1 MTDLS
6 RKIAVMTGTRADYGL
21 LRPLIAEL
29 SAASEGDN
37 PAVELQLIVTGTHLA
52 EAYGRTIE
60 EIVRDGFHPAAEV
73 DIWGAEPTKDLL
85 GEEGSASLTA
95 AVETGEAVA
104 KFSLIL
110 NHLKPDV
117 VVVLGDRL
125 EAFAMAAAATI
136 LLIPV
141 AHIHGGEL
149 TLGAMDDSL
158 RHAIT
163 KLSYLHFT
171 TTDEHRDRV
180 LQLGEEPARVFN
192 FGAPVLDAIESLQ
205 LLGREE
211 LEHKFGIR
219 FGHKNILMTFHPA
232 AFDVASAKFMIEE
245 LLAAM
250 EAVSVSGAVAGAAEA
265 DSSAGSS
272 NQHVQLI
279 ITGTNNDIGSDEV
292 RAAISAFAAAHP
304 DHVSYV
310 ESFGQLGYL
319 SAMREVDVVTGNS
332 SSTVLEAPIFGKPSV
347 LVGNRQEGRPM
358 GAGVIKVDGSSGI
371 FNRNEILAGLQKAL
385 TPEFAALAAA
395 APSPFGTA
403 GFAKKAAELLT
414 MFDLPS
420 PPKKSFQDQA

>member
-1 MTDLS
+1 MTDLT

-29 SAASEGDN
+29 DAASQGDN
-37 PAVELQLIVTGTHLA
+37 PAVELQLIVTGTHLSA
-52 EAYGRTIE
+52 EHGRTIE
-60 EIVRDGFHPAAEV
+60 EIVRDGYHPAAEV

-85 GEEGSASLTA
+85 GEQGSASLTA

-110 NHLKPDV
+110 NHLKPDL

-158 RHAIT
+158 RHSIT

-171 TTDEHRDRV
+171 TTEEHRARV
-180 LQLGEEPARVFN
+180 LQLGEESARVFN
-192 FGAPVLDAIESLQ
+192 FGAPVLDPINDLQ
-205 LLGREE
+205 LLSREE
-211 LEHKFGIR
+211 IEHKFGIR
-219 FGHKNILMTFHPA
+219 FGMKNILMTFHPA
-232 AFDVASAKFMIEE
+232 AFDVAPAKFMIEE

-250 EAVSVSGAVAGAAEA
+250 EAATSA
-265 DSSAGSS
+265 DG
-272 NQHVQLI
+272 NHIQLI
-279 ITGTNNDIGSDEV
+279 ITGTNNDIGSDDV
-292 RAAISAFAAAHP
+292 RAAIAAFAEAHP

-319 SAMREVDVVTGNS
+319 SVMREVDVVTGNS
-332 SSTVLEAPIFGKPSV
+332 SSTVLEAPIFGKASV
-347 LVGNRQEGRPM
+347 LIGNRQEGRPM
-358 GAGVIKVDGSSGI
+358 GAGVIKVDGVESGI
-371 FNRNEILAGLQKAL
+371 FNRNEILTGLQKAL
-385 TPEFAALAAA
+385 TPEFKALAAS

-403 GFAKKAAELLT
+403 GFAKKAAEVLAK
-414 MFDLPS
+414 FELPT
-420 PPKKSFQDQA
+420 PPKKKFEDLS

>member
-1 MTDLS
+1 MADLA

-37 PAVELQLIVTGTHLA
+37 PTVELQLIVTGTHLS
-52 EAYGRTIE
+52 EEHGRTSE
-60 EIVRDGFHPAAEV
+60 EIVRDGYAPAAEV
-73 DIWGAEPTKDLL
+73 DIWAKEPTKDLL

-125 EAFAMAAAATI
+125 EAFAMATAATI

-158 RHAIT
+158 RHSIT
-163 KLSYLHFT
+163 KLSYLHLT
-171 TTDEHRDRV
+171 PTEEHRARV
-180 LQLGEEPARVFN
+180 LQLGEEPGRVFN
-192 FGAPVLDAIESLQ
+192 FGAPVLDAINDLNLMS
-205 LLGREE
+205 REE

-219 FGHKNILMTFHPA
+219 FGAKNILMTFHPA
-232 AFDVASAKFMIEE
+232 AFDVASAKFMIDE

-250 EAVSVSGAVAGAAEA
+250 EAATSA
-265 DSSAGSS
+265 DG
-272 NQHVQLI
+272 HVQLI
-279 ITGTNNDIGSDEV
+279 ITGTNNDIGSDDV
-292 RAAISAFAAAHP
+292 RTAIAIFAEEHP

-319 SAMREVDVVTGNS
+319 SVMREVDVVTGNS
-332 SSTVLEAPIFGKPSV
+332 SSTVLEAPIFGKASV
-347 LVGNRQEGRPM
+347 LIGNRQEGRPM
-358 GAGVIKVDGSSGI
+358 GAGVIKVDGFESGV
-371 FNRNEILAGLQKAL
+371 FGRNEILAALQQAL
-385 TPEFAALAAA
+385 TPEFKALAAA
-395 APSPFGTA
+395 APSPFGSA

-414 MFDLPS
+414 KFDLPS
-420 PPKKSFQDQA
+420 PPKKRFRDLA

>member
-1 MTDLS
+1 MADLA

-29 SAASEGDN
+29 DAASQGDN
-37 PAVELQLIVTGTHLA
+37 PAVELQLIVTGTHLSH
-52 EAYGRTIE
+52 EHGRTIE
-60 EIVRDGFHPAAEV
+60 EIVRDGYHPAAEV

-125 EAFAMAAAATI
+125 EAFAMATAATI

-158 RHAIT
+158 RHSIT

-171 TTDEHRDRV
+171 TTEEHRDRV
-180 LQLGEEPARVFN
+180 LQLGEEPDRVFN
-192 FGAPVLDAIESLQ
+192 FGAPVLDAINDLK
-205 LLGREE
+205 LLSREE
-211 LEHKFGIR
+211 IEHKFGIR
-219 FGHKNILMTFHPA
+219 FGAKNILMTFHPA
-232 AFDVASAKFMIEE
+232 AFDVASAKFMIDE

-250 EAVSVSGAVAGAAEA
+250 EAASVSGAGSAATG
-265 DSSAGSS
+265 DG
-272 NQHVQLI
+272 NHIQLI
-279 ITGTNNDIGSDEV
+279 ITGTNNDIGSDDV
-292 RAAISAFAAAHP
+292 RAAIAAFTEAHP

-319 SAMREVDVVTGNS
+319 SVMREVDVVTGNS
-332 SSTVLEAPIFGKPSV
+332 SSTVLEAPIFGKASV
-347 LVGNRQEGRPM
+347 LIGNRQEGRPM
-358 GAGVIKVDGSSGI
+358 GAGVIKVDGVESGI

-385 TPEFAALAAA
+385 TPEFQALAAA
-395 APSPFGTA
+395 APSPFGSA
-403 GFAKKAAELLT
+403 GFAKKAAELLAK
-414 MFDLPS
+414 FDLPS
-420 PPKKSFQDQA
+420 PPKKRFRDQA

>member
-1 MTDLS
+1 MTDLT

-29 SAASEGDN
+29 DAASKGDN
-37 PAVELQLIVTGTHLA
+37 PAVELQLIVTGTHLSA
-52 EAYGRTIE
+52 EHGRTIE
-60 EIVRDGFHPAAEV
+60 EIVRDGYHPAAEV

-85 GEEGSASLTA
+85 GEQGSASLTA

-110 NHLKPDV
+110 NHLKPDL

-158 RHAIT
+158 RHSIT

-171 TTDEHRDRV
+171 TTEEHRARV
-180 LQLGEEPARVFN
+180 LQLGEESARVFN
-192 FGAPVLDAIESLQ
+192 FGAPVLDPINDLQ
-205 LLGREE
+205 LLSREE
-211 LEHKFGIR
+211 IEHKFGIR
-219 FGHKNILMTFHPA
+219 FGMKNILMTFHPA
-232 AFDVASAKFMIEE
+232 AFDVAPAKFMIEE

-250 EAVSVSGAVAGAAEA
+250 EAATSA
-265 DSSAGSS
+265 DG
-272 NQHVQLI
+272 NHIQLI
-279 ITGTNNDIGSDEV
+279 ITGTNNDIGSDDV
-292 RAAISAFAAAHP
+292 RAAIAAFAEAHP

-319 SAMREVDVVTGNS
+319 SVMREVDVVTGNS
-332 SSTVLEAPIFGKPSV
+332 SSTVLEAPIFGKASV
-347 LVGNRQEGRPM
+347 LIGNRQEGRPM
-358 GAGVIKVDGSSGI
+358 GAGVIKVDGVESGI
-371 FNRNEILAGLQKAL
+371 FNRNEILTGLQKAL
-385 TPEFAALAAA
+385 TPEFKALAAS

-403 GFAKKAAELLT
+403 GFAKKAAELLAK
-414 MFDLPS
+414 FELPT
-420 PPKKSFQDQA
+420 PPKKKFEDLS

>member
-1 MTDLS
+1 MTGLA

-37 PAVELQLIVTGTHLA
+37 PTVDLQLIVTGTHLSH
-52 EAYGRTIE
+52 EHGRTIE
-60 EIVRDGFHPAAEV
+60 EIVRDGYAPAAEV

-125 EAFAMAAAATI
+125 EAFAMATAATI

-158 RHAIT
+158 RHSIT
-163 KLSYLHFT
+163 KLSYLHLT
-171 TTDEHRDRV
+171 TTEEHRARV
-180 LQLGEEPARVFN
+180 LQLGEEPGRVFN
-192 FGAPVLDAIESLQ
+192 FGAPVLDAIHDLKLIS
-205 LLGREE
+205 REE

-219 FGHKNILMTFHPA
+219 FGAKNILMTFHPA
-232 AFDVASAKFMIEE
+232 AFDVASAKFMIDE

-250 EAVSVSGAVAGAAEA
+250 EAATAA
-265 DSSAGSS
+265 DG
-272 NQHVQLI
+272 HVQLI
-279 ITGTNNDIGSDEV
+279 ITGTNNDIGSDDV
-292 RAAISAFAAAHP
+292 RAAIAAFVEAHP

-319 SAMREVDVVTGNS
+319 SVMREVDVVTGNS
-332 SSTVLEAPIFGKPSV
+332 SSTVLEAPIFGKASV
-347 LVGNRQEGRPM
+347 LIGNRQEGRPM
-358 GAGVIKVDGSSGI
+358 GAGVIKVDGVASGI

-385 TPEFAALAAA
+385 SPEFKALAAA

-414 MFDLPS
+414 KFDLPS
-420 PPKKSFQDQA
+420 PPKKRFRDSASAGA

>member
-1 MTDLS
+1 MADLA

-37 PAVELQLIVTGTHLA
+37 PTVELQLIVTGTHLSH
-52 EAYGRTIE
+52 EHGRTIE
-60 EIVRDGFHPAAEV
+60 EIVRDGYHPAAEV

-125 EAFAMAAAATI
+125 EAFAMATSATI

-158 RHAIT
+158 RHSIT
-163 KLSYLHFT
+163 KLSYLHLT
-171 TTDEHRDRV
+171 TTEEHRARV
-180 LQLGEEPARVFN
+180 LQLGEEPGRVFN
-192 FGAPVLDAIESLQ
+192 FGAPVLDAINDLK
-205 LLGREE
+205 LLSREE

-219 FGHKNILMTFHPA
+219 FGAKNILMTFHPA
-232 AFDVASAKFMIEE
+232 AFDVASAKFMIDE

-250 EAVSVSGAVAGAAEA
+250 EAATTA
-265 DSSAGSS
+265 DG
-272 NQHVQLI
+272 HVQLI
-279 ITGTNNDIGSDEV
+279 ITGTNNDIGSDDV
-292 RAAISAFAAAHP
+292 RAAISAFVEAHP

-319 SAMREVDVVTGNS
+319 SVMREVDVVTGNS
-332 SSTVLEAPIFGKPSV
+332 SSTVLEAPIFGKASV
-347 LVGNRQEGRPM
+347 LIGNRQEGRPV
-358 GAGVIKVDGSSGI
+358 GAGVIKVDGVESGI

-385 TPEFAALAAA
+385 TPEFKALAAS

-414 MFDLPS
+414 KFDLPS
-420 PPKKSFQDQA
+420 PPKKKFEDLA

>member
-1 MTDLS
+1 MADLA

-29 SAASEGDN
+29 SAASGGDN
-37 PAVELQLIVTGTHLA
+37 PTVDLQLIVTGTHLSH
-52 EAYGRTIE
+52 EHGRTIE
-60 EIVRDGFHPAAEV
+60 EIVRDGYSPAAEV
-73 DIWGAEPTKDLL
+73 DIWGSEPTKDLL

-125 EAFAMAAAATI
+125 EAFAMATAATI

-158 RHAIT
+158 RHSIT
-163 KLSYLHFT
+163 KLSYLHLT
-171 TTDEHRDRV
+171 TTDEHRARV
-180 LQLGEEPARVFN
+180 LQLGEEPGRVFN
-192 FGAPVLDAIESLQ
+192 FGAPVLDAINDLKLMS
-205 LLGREE
+205 REE

-219 FGHKNILMTFHPA
+219 FGAKNILMTFHPA
-232 AFDVASAKFMIEE
+232 AFDVASAKFMIDE

-250 EAVSVSGAVAGAAEA
+250 EAATAA
-265 DSSAGSS
+265 DG
-272 NQHVQLI
+272 HLQLI
-279 ITGTNNDIGSDEV
+279 ITGTNNDIGSDDV
-292 RAAISAFAAAHP
+292 RAAIAAFVEAHP

-319 SAMREVDVVTGNS
+319 SVMCEVDVVTGNS
-332 SSTVLEAPIFGKPSV
+332 SSTVLEAPIFGKASV
-347 LVGNRQEGRPM
+347 LIGNRQEGRPM
-358 GAGVIKVDGSSGI
+358 GAGVIKVDGVASGI

-385 TPEFAALAAA
+385 TPEFKALAAA

-414 MFDLPS
+414 KFDLPS
-420 PPKKSFQDQA
+420 PPKKKFKDLA

>member
-1 MTDLS
+1 MADLA

-37 PAVELQLIVTGTHLA
+37 PTVELQLIVTGTHLS
-52 EAYGRTIE
+52 EEHGRTIE
-60 EIVRDGFHPAAEV
+60 EIVRDGYAPAAEV
-73 DIWGAEPTKDLL
+73 DIWAAEPTKDLL

-125 EAFAMAAAATI
+125 EAFAMATAATI

-158 RHAIT
+158 RHSIT
-163 KLSYLHFT
+163 KLSYLHLT
-171 TTDEHRDRV
+171 TTDEHRARV
-180 LQLGEEPARVFN
+180 LQLGEEPGRVFN
-192 FGAPVLDAIESLQ
+192 FGAPVLDAINDLKLMS
-205 LLGREE
+205 REE

-219 FGHKNILMTFHPA
+219 FGAKNVLMTFHPA
-232 AFDVASAKFMIEE
+232 AFDVASAKFMIDE

-250 EAVSVSGAVAGAAEA
+250 EAATAA
-265 DSSAGSS
+265 DG
-272 NQHVQLI
+272 HVQLI
-279 ITGTNNDIGSDEV
+279 ITGTNNDIGSDDV
-292 RAAISAFAAAHP
+292 RASIAAFTEAHP

-319 SAMREVDVVTGNS
+319 SVMREVDVVTGNS
-332 SSTVLEAPIFGKPSV
+332 SSTVLEAPIFGKASV
-347 LVGNRQEGRPM
+347 LIGNRQEGRPM
-358 GAGVIKVDGSSGI
+358 GAGVIKVDGGASGI

-385 TPEFAALAAA
+385 TPEFKALAAS

-414 MFDLPS
+414 KFDLPS
-420 PPKKSFQDQA
+420 PPKKRFKDLA

>member
-1 MTDLS
+1 MADLA

-29 SAASEGDN
+29 DSASQGDN
-37 PAVELQLIVTGTHLA
+37 PTVELQLIVTGTHLSA
-52 EAYGRTIE
+52 EHGRTIE
-60 EIVRDGFHPAAEV
+60 EIVRDGYHPAAEV

-110 NHLKPDV
+110 NHLKPDI

-125 EAFAMAAAATI
+125 EAFAMATAATI

-158 RHAIT
+158 RHSIT

-171 TTDEHRDRV
+171 TTDEHRARV
-180 LQLGEEPARVFN
+180 LQLGEQPERVFN
-192 FGAPVLDAIESLQ
+192 FGAPVLDAMNDLKLMS
-205 LLGREE
+205 REE
-211 LEHKFGIR
+211 LEHTFGIR
-219 FGHKNILMTFHPA
+219 FGMKNILMTFHPA
-232 AFDVASAKFMIEE
+232 AFDVASPKFMIDE

-250 EAVSVSGAVAGAAEA
+250 EAASVSGDASTAAT
-265 DSSAGSS
+265 DG
-272 NQHVQLI
+272 NHIQLI

-292 RAAISAFAAAHP
+292 RAAIAAFAEAHP

-319 SAMREVDVVTGNS
+319 SVMREVDVVTGNS
-332 SSTVLEAPIFGKPSV
+332 SSTVLEAPIFGKASV
-347 LVGNRQEGRPM
+347 LIGNRQEGRPM
-358 GAGVIKVDGSSGI
+358 GAGVIKVDGVASGI
-371 FNRNEILAGLQKAL
+371 FGRNEILAGLQKAL
-385 TPEFAALAAA
+385 TPEFKALAAS

-403 GFAKKAAELLT
+403 GFAKKTAELLT
-414 MFDLPS
+414 KFDLPS
-420 PPKKSFQDQA
+420 PPKKRFRDQA

>member
-29 SAASEGDN
+29 DAASQGDN
-37 PAVELQLIVTGTHLA
+37 PAVELQLIVTGTHLSK
-52 EAYGRTIE
+52 EHGRTIE
-60 EIVRDGFHPAAEV
+60 EIVRDGYHPAAEV
-73 DIWGAEPTKDLL
+73 DIWGAEATKDLL

-104 KFSLIL
+104 KFALIL
-110 NHLKPDV
+110 EHLKPDV

-125 EAFAMAAAATI
+125 EAFAMATAATI

-158 RHAIT
+158 RHSIT

-171 TTDEHRDRV
+171 TTDEHRARV
-180 LQLGEEPARVFN
+180 LQLGEEESRVFN
-192 FGAPVLDAIESLQ
+192 FGAPVLDAIAGLK
-205 LLGREE
+205 LLSREE
-211 LEHKFGIR
+211 LEEKFGIR
-219 FGHKNILMTFHPA
+219 LGMKNILMTFHPA
-232 AFDVASAKFMIEE
+232 AFDVAPAKFMIDE

-250 EAVSVSGAVAGAAEA
+250 EAVAG
-265 DSSAGSS
+265 GSRA
-272 NQHVQLI
+272 QLI
-279 ITGTNNDIGSDEV
+279 ITGTNNDIGSDDV
-292 RAAISAFAAAHP
+292 RASIAAFAEAHP

-319 SAMREVDVVTGNS
+319 SVMREVDVVTGNS

-347 LVGNRQEGRPM
+347 LIGNRQEGRPM
-358 GAGVIKVDGSSGI
+358 GAGVIKVDGSEDGI
-371 FNRNEILAGLQKAL
+371 FNRVKILAALQQAL
-385 TPEFAALAAA
+385 TPEFEKLAAS

-403 GFAKKAAELLT
+403 GFAKKAAEVLT
-414 MFDLPS
+414 TFDLPS
-420 PPKKSFQDQA
+420 PPKKKFKDLP

>member
-1 MTDLS
+1 MADLA

-21 LRPLIAEL
+21 LRPLVAEL

-37 PAVELQLIVTGTHLA
+37 PTVELQLIVTGTHLSH
-52 EAYGRTIE
+52 EHGRTIE
-60 EIVRDGFHPAAEV
+60 EIVRDGYHPAAEV
-73 DIWGAEPTKDLL
+73 DIWAAAPTKDLL

-104 KFSLIL
+104 KFALIL

-125 EAFAMAAAATI
+125 EAFAMATAATI

-158 RHAIT
+158 RHSIT
-163 KLSYLHFT
+163 KLSYLHLT
-171 TTDEHRDRV
+171 TTEEHRARV
-180 LQLGEEPARVFN
+180 MQLGEEPSRVFN
-192 FGAPVLDAIESLQ
+192 FGAPVLDAIHDLKLMS
-205 LLGREE
+205 REE

-219 FGHKNILMTFHPA
+219 FGAKNILMTFHPA
-232 AFDVASAKFMIEE
+232 AFDVASAKFMIDE

-250 EAVSVSGAVAGAAEA
+250 EAATTSDG
-265 DSSAGSS
+265 
-272 NQHVQLI
+272 NHVQLI
-279 ITGTNNDIGSDEV
+279 ITGTNNDIGSDDV
-292 RAAISAFAAAHP
+292 RAAIAAFAEAHP

-319 SAMREVDVVTGNS
+319 SVMREVDVVTGNS
-332 SSTVLEAPIFGKPSV
+332 SSTVLEAPIFGKASV
-347 LVGNRQEGRPM
+347 LIGNRQEGRPL
-358 GAGVIKVDGSSGI
+358 GAGVIKVDGFESGI

-385 TPEFAALAAA
+385 TPEFKALAAA
-395 APSPFGTA
+395 AQSPFGTA

-414 MFDLPS
+414 KFDLPS
-420 PPKKSFQDQA
+420 PPKKRFRDQA

>member
-1 MTDLS
+1 MADLA

-37 PAVELQLIVTGTHLA
+37 PTVDLQLIVTGTHLS
-52 EAYGRTIE
+52 EEHGRTIE
-60 EIVRDGFHPAAEV
+60 EIVRDGYAPAAEV
-73 DIWGAEPTKDLL
+73 DIWAAEPTKDLL

-125 EAFAMAAAATI
+125 EAFAMATAATI

-158 RHAIT
+158 RHSIT
-163 KLSYLHFT
+163 KLSYLHLT
-171 TTDEHRDRV
+171 TTEEHRARV
-180 LQLGEEPARVFN
+180 LQLGEESGRVFN
-192 FGAPVLDAIESLQ
+192 FGAPVLDAINDLQ
-205 LLGREE
+205 LMSREE

-219 FGHKNILMTFHPA
+219 FGAKNILMTFHPA
-232 AFDVASAKFMIEE
+232 AFDVASAKFMIDE

-250 EAVSVSGAVAGAAEA
+250 EAATAA
-265 DSSAGSS
+265 DG
-272 NQHVQLI
+272 HVQLI
-279 ITGTNNDIGSDEV
+279 ITGTNNDIGSDDV
-292 RAAISAFAAAHP
+292 RASIAAFTEAHP

-319 SAMREVDVVTGNS
+319 SVMREVDVVTGNS
-332 SSTVLEAPIFGKPSV
+332 SSTVLEAPIFGKASV
-347 LVGNRQEGRPM
+347 LIGNRQEGRPM
-358 GAGVIKVDGSSGI
+358 GAGVIKVDGIESGI

-385 TPEFAALAAA
+385 TPEFKALAAS

-414 MFDLPS
+414 KFDLPS
-420 PPKKSFQDQA
+420 PPKKRFRDQA

>member
-1 MTDLS
+1 MADLA

-37 PAVELQLIVTGTHLA
+37 PTVELQLIVTGTHLS
-52 EAYGRTIE
+52 EEHGRTIE
-60 EIVRDGFHPAAEV
+60 EIVRDGYAPAAEV
-73 DIWGAEPTKDLL
+73 DIWAAEPTKDLL

-125 EAFAMAAAATI
+125 EAFAMATAATI

-158 RHAIT
+158 RHSIT
-163 KLSYLHFT
+163 KLSYLHLT
-171 TTDEHRDRV
+171 TTEEHRARV
-180 LQLGEEPARVFN
+180 LQLGEEPGRVFN
-192 FGAPVLDAIESLQ
+192 FGAPVLDAINDLQ
-205 LLGREE
+205 LMSREE

-219 FGHKNILMTFHPA
+219 FGAKNILMTFHPA
-232 AFDVASAKFMIEE
+232 AFDVASAKFMIDE

-250 EAVSVSGAVAGAAEA
+250 EAATAA
-265 DSSAGSS
+265 DG
-272 NQHVQLI
+272 HVQLI
-279 ITGTNNDIGSDEV
+279 ITGTNNDIGSDDV
-292 RAAISAFAAAHP
+292 RASIAAFTEAHP

-319 SAMREVDVVTGNS
+319 SVMREVDVVTGNS
-332 SSTVLEAPIFGKPSV
+332 SSTVLEAPIFGKASV
-347 LVGNRQEGRPM
+347 LIGNRQEGRPM
-358 GAGVIKVDGSSGI
+358 GAGVIKVDGIESGI

-385 TPEFAALAAA
+385 TPEFKALAAS

-414 MFDLPS
+414 KFDLPS
-420 PPKKSFQDQA
+420 PPKKRFRDQA

>member
-1 MTDLS
+1 MADLA

-37 PAVELQLIVTGTHLA
+37 PTVELQLIVTGTHLS
-52 EAYGRTIE
+52 EEHGRTIE
-60 EIVRDGFHPAAEV
+60 EIVRDGYAPAAEV
-73 DIWGAEPTKDLL
+73 DIWGTEPTKDLL

-125 EAFAMAAAATI
+125 EAFAMATAATI

-141 AHIHGGEL
+141 THIHGGEL

-158 RHAIT
+158 RHSIT
-163 KLSYLHFT
+163 KLSYLHLT
-171 TTDEHRDRV
+171 TTEEHRARV
-180 LQLGEEPARVFN
+180 LQLGEEPGRVFN
-192 FGAPVLDAIESLQ
+192 FGAPVLDAINDLQ
-205 LLGREE
+205 LMSREE

-219 FGHKNILMTFHPA
+219 FGAKNVLMTFHPA
-232 AFDVASAKFMIEE
+232 AFDVASAKFMIDE

-250 EAVSVSGAVAGAAEA
+250 EAATAA
-265 DSSAGSS
+265 DG
-272 NQHVQLI
+272 HVQLI
-279 ITGTNNDIGSDEV
+279 ITGTNNDIGSDDV
-292 RAAISAFAAAHP
+292 RAAIAAFTEAHP

-319 SAMREVDVVTGNS
+319 SVMREVDVVTGNS
-332 SSTVLEAPIFGKPSV
+332 SSTVLEAPIFGKASV
-347 LVGNRQEGRPM
+347 LIGNRQEGRPM
-358 GAGVIKVDGSSGI
+358 GAGVIKVDGIESGI

-385 TPEFAALAAA
+385 TPEFKALAAS

-414 MFDLPS
+414 KFDLPS
-420 PPKKSFQDQA
+420 PPKKKFEDLA

>member
-1 MTDLS
+1 MADLA

-37 PAVELQLIVTGTHLA
+37 PTVELQLIVTGTHLS
-52 EAYGRTIE
+52 EEHGRTIE
-60 EIVRDGFHPAAEV
+60 EIVRDGYAPSAEV
-73 DIWGAEPTKDLL
+73 DIWGAEPTKDLV

-125 EAFAMAAAATI
+125 EAFAMATAATI

-158 RHAIT
+158 RHSIT
-163 KLSYLHFT
+163 KLSYLHLT
-171 TTDEHRDRV
+171 TTDEHRARV
-180 LQLGEEPARVFN
+180 LQLGEEPGRVFN
-192 FGAPVLDAIESLQ
+192 FGAPVLDAINDLKLMS
-205 LLGREE
+205 REE

-219 FGHKNILMTFHPA
+219 FGAKNILMTFHPA
-232 AFDVASAKFMIEE
+232 AFDVASPKFMIDE

-250 EAVSVSGAVAGAAEA
+250 EAATAA
-265 DSSAGSS
+265 DG
-272 NQHVQLI
+272 HVQLI
-279 ITGTNNDIGSDEV
+279 ITGTNNDIGSDDV
-292 RAAISAFAAAHP
+292 RASISAFTEAHP

-319 SAMREVDVVTGNS
+319 SVMREVDVVTGNS
-332 SSTVLEAPIFGKPSV
+332 SSTVLEAPIFGKASV
-347 LVGNRQEGRPM
+347 LIGNRQEGRPM
-358 GAGVIKVDGSSGI
+358 GAGVIKVDGVASGI

-385 TPEFAALAAA
+385 TPEFKALAAS

-414 MFDLPS
+414 KFDLPS
-420 PPKKSFQDQA
+420 PPKKRFKDLA

>member
-21 LRPLIAEL
+21 LRPLINEL
-29 SAASEGDN
+29 DAASQGDN

-73 DIWGAEPTKDLL
+73 DIWAAEPTKDLL
-85 GEEGSASLTA
+85 GEEASASLTA

-125 EAFAMAAAATI
+125 EAFAMATAATI

-192 FGAPVLDAIESLQ
+192 FGAPVLDAIDSLQ

-250 EAVSVSGAVAGAAEA
+250 EAVAE
-265 DSSAGSS
+265 GT
-272 NQHVQLI
+272 HVQLI

-292 RAAISAFAAAHP
+292 RAAIAAFAEAHP

-319 SAMREVDVVTGNS
+319 SVMREVDVVTGNS

-358 GAGVIKVDGSSGI
+358 GAGVIKVDGASGI

-414 MFDLPS
+414 KFDLPS
-420 PPKKSFQDQA
+420 PPKKSFHDQA

>member
-29 SAASEGDN
+29 DAASQGDN
-37 PAVELQLIVTGTHLA
+37 PAVELQLIVTGTHLSK
-52 EAYGRTIE
+52 EHGRTIE

-104 KFSLIL
+104 KFALIL
-110 NHLKPDV
+110 EHLKPDV

-125 EAFAMAAAATI
+125 EAFAMATAATI

-158 RHAIT
+158 RHSIT

-171 TTDEHRDRV
+171 TTDEHRARV
-180 LQLGEEPARVFN
+180 LQLGEEESRVFN
-192 FGAPVLDAIESLQ
+192 FGAPVLDAIAGLK
-205 LLGREE
+205 LLSREE
-211 LEHKFGIR
+211 LEEKFGIR
-219 FGHKNILMTFHPA
+219 LGMKNILMTFHPA
-232 AFDVASAKFMIEE
+232 AFDVAPAKFMIDE

-250 EAVSVSGAVAGAAEA
+250 EAVAG
-265 DSSAGSS
+265 GSRA
-272 NQHVQLI
+272 QLI
-279 ITGTNNDIGSDEV
+279 ITGTNNDIGSDDV
-292 RAAISAFAAAHP
+292 RASIAAFAEAHP

-319 SAMREVDVVTGNS
+319 SVMREVDVVTGNS

-347 LVGNRQEGRPM
+347 LIGNRQEGRPM
-358 GAGVIKVDGSSGI
+358 GAGVIKVDGSDDGI
-371 FNRNEILAGLQKAL
+371 FNRVKILAALQQAL
-385 TPEFAALAAA
+385 TTEFAALAAT

-403 GFAKKAAELLT
+403 GFAKKAAEVLT
-414 MFDLPS
+414 KFELPS
-420 PPKKSFQDQA
+420 PPKKIFKDLP

>member
-1 MTDLS
+1 MADLA

-37 PAVELQLIVTGTHLA
+37 PAVELQLVVTGTHLS
-52 EAYGRTIE
+52 EEHGRTIE
-60 EIVRDGFHPAAEV
+60 EIVRDGYAPAAEV
-73 DIWGAEPTKDLL
+73 DIWGTEPTKDLL

-110 NHLKPDV
+110 NHLKPEV

-125 EAFAMAAAATI
+125 EAFAMATAATI

-158 RHAIT
+158 RHSIT
-163 KLSYLHFT
+163 KLSYLHLT
-171 TTDEHRDRV
+171 TTEEHRARV
-180 LQLGEEPARVFN
+180 MQLGEEPGRVFN
-192 FGAPVLDAIESLQ
+192 FGAPVLDAINDLKLMS
-205 LLGREE
+205 REE

-219 FGHKNILMTFHPA
+219 FGAKNILMTFHPA
-232 AFDVASAKFMIEE
+232 AFDVAPAKFMIDE
-245 LLAAM
+245 LLAAL
-250 EAVSVSGAVAGAAEA
+250 EAATAA
-265 DSSAGSS
+265 DG
-272 NQHVQLI
+272 HVQLI
-279 ITGTNNDIGSDEV
+279 ITGTNNDIGSDDV
-292 RAAISAFAAAHP
+292 RAAIAAFTEAHP

-319 SAMREVDVVTGNS
+319 SVMREVDVVTGNS
-332 SSTVLEAPIFGKPSV
+332 SSTVLEAPIFGKASV
-347 LVGNRQEGRPM
+347 LIGNRQEGRPM
-358 GAGVIKVDGSSGI
+358 GAGVIKVDGVESGI

-385 TPEFAALAAA
+385 TPEFKALAAS

-403 GFAKKAAELLT
+403 GFAKKAAGLLT
-414 MFDLPS
+414 KFDLPS
-420 PPKKSFQDQA
+420 PPKKRFRDSASAGA

>member
-1 MTDLS
+1 MADLA

-21 LRPLIAEL
+21 LRPLVAEL

-37 PAVELQLIVTGTHLA
+37 PTVELQLIVTGTHLSH
-52 EAYGRTIE
+52 EHGRTIE
-60 EIVRDGFHPAAEV
+60 EIVRDGYHPAAEV
-73 DIWGAEPTKDLL
+73 DIWAAAPTKDLL

-125 EAFAMAAAATI
+125 EAFAMATAATI

-158 RHAIT
+158 RHSIT
-163 KLSYLHFT
+163 KLSYLHLT
-171 TTDEHRDRV
+171 TTEEHRARV
-180 LQLGEEPARVFN
+180 LQLGEEPERVFN
-192 FGAPVLDAIESLQ
+192 FGAPVLDAIHDLKLMS
-205 LLGREE
+205 REE

-219 FGHKNILMTFHPA
+219 FGAKNILMTFHPA
-232 AFDVASAKFMIEE
+232 AFDVAPAKFMIDE

-250 EAVSVSGAVAGAAEA
+250 EAATTSDG
-265 DSSAGSS
+265 
-272 NQHVQLI
+272 NHVQLI
-279 ITGTNNDIGSDEV
+279 ITGTNNDIGSDDV
-292 RAAISAFAAAHP
+292 RAAIAAFAEAHP

-319 SAMREVDVVTGNS
+319 SVMREVDVVTGNS
-332 SSTVLEAPIFGKPSV
+332 SSTVLEAPIFGKASV
-347 LVGNRQEGRPM
+347 LIGNRQEGRPM
-358 GAGVIKVDGSSGI
+358 GAGVIKVDGVESGI

-385 TPEFAALAAA
+385 TPEFKALAAS

-414 MFDLPS
+414 KFDLPS
-420 PPKKSFQDQA
+420 PPKKRFRDQA